1 MSPVE
6 RYFSPPVSNTTDKVA
21 RLISLQIKFSLISIG
36 FAIGYF
42 IMSYFNGFVV
52 AHYLMVVPTLLASRL
67 SGLTS

>member
-1 MSPVE
+1 MSRIE

-52 AHYLMVVPTLLASRL
+52 ACTPNVCIVWVKPSTK
-67 SGLTS
+67 